1 MKQNETKYE
10 TSSSHRKIQSFHHEE
25 TLLLPRRD
33 TKMAK
38 KILIKSQSNL
48 LVAQPWRSP
57 GKGYIILF
65 QFEKAFMQKYSWE
78 LQTRFAEPRNDWTMD
93 DSLNDLPEKPRKKTK
108 NKKKR
113 KAIDGHRMTWRPP
126 DGSPGWSSPS
136 ASPWHVRPPGY
147 KSSEV
152 SLQLVLDTHIIKSY
166 SSSLYIFKY
175 L

>member
-57 GKGYIILF
+57 GKGCINFFRSFFKVRKGIHA
-65 QFEKAFMQKYSWE
+65 EKLLRASNG
-78 LQTRFAEPRNDWTMD
+78 FAEPWNDWTMD
-93 DSLNDLPEKPRKKTK
+93 DSLNDLPENPEKTK
-108 NKKKR
+108 NVTEKKGGKPPTT
-113 KAIDGHRMTWRPP
+113 DGHPMT
-126 DGSPGWSSPS
+126 
-136 ASPWHVRPPGY
+136 
-147 KSSEV
+147 
-152 SLQLVLDTHIIKSY
+152 
-166 SSSLYIFKY
+166 
-175 L
+175 

>member
-57 GKGYIILF
+57 GKGCINFFRSFFKVRKGIHA
-65 QFEKAFMQKYSWE
+65 EKLLRASNG
-78 LQTRFAEPRNDWTMD
+78 FAEPWNDWTMD
-93 DSLNDLPEKPRKKTK
+93 DSLNDLPEKPGKNEKRHRKK
-108 NKKKR
+108 R
-113 KAIDGHRMTWRPP
+113 GKATDHRRSP
-126 DGSPGWSSPS
+126 DDVTATRRLSWLIQPFG
-136 ASPWHVRPPGY
+136 
-147 KSSEV
+147 V
-152 SLQLVLDTHIIKSY
+152 SLACEATWLQVE
-166 SSSLYIFKY
+166 
-175 L
+175 